1 MLHIIFRRKSSDE
14 MNNAVDLPMG
24 TTPNIYEVGADSSR
38 QVVNGSPPVESSDLV
53 VEPPPPYMDVSI
65 ASDPPVYAV
74 IRKNRAGNV
83 VDQSEASAPA
93 GNTAAGDDSTS
104 PVITNAADDGGAQPS
119 APPLR
124 SSLYQ
129 DTTLIDNDLYS
140 QDA

>member
-1 MLHIIFRRKSSDE
+1 MD
-14 MNNAVDLPMG
+14 NAGDLPMES
-24 TTPNIYEVGADSSR
+24 TPNIYEVDSDNN
-38 QVVNGSPPVESSDLV
+38 QHMGNGSHPVGRPNVPGSVE
-53 VEPPPPYMDVSI
+53 EPPPPYTDVNI

-74 IRKNRAGNV
+74 IRKNRAGNAV
-83 VDQSEASAPA
+83 VQSEASAPA
-93 GNTAAGDDSTS
+93 ARDDSTN

-119 APPLR
+119 AVAPPLR